1 MFQLVLFSSKKFQK
15 LIQEDEYL
23 NYFTLI
29 TSLNKIIEHYSS
41 QQT

>member
-1 MFQLVLFSSKKFQK
+1 M
-15 LIQEDEYL
+15 IPEDEYL
-23 NYFTLI
+23 YYISII